1 MARSRVIA
9 FAAGGPGGC
18 AEAPGCC
25 AETDPPW
32 AAAANAI
39 EEARRA
45 ERTTSVSSRG
55 DLREQTQAEPGDQ
68 GPGQG
73 AALRHVARRDQPESD
88 QQRRPEREDIE
99 NREQLHR

>member
-1 MARSRVIA
+1 MARSRVTA

-18 AEAPGCC
+18 TGASGCC
-25 AETDPPW
+25 AGTEPPW

-39 EEARRA
+39 EEARSA
-45 ERTTSVSSRG
+45 ERITSVSSRG
-55 DLREQTQAEPGDQ
+55 DLRDEAQAEPGDQ

-73 AALRHVARRDQPESD
+73 AALWHVARRDQPESD

-99 NREQLHR
+99 DRQK